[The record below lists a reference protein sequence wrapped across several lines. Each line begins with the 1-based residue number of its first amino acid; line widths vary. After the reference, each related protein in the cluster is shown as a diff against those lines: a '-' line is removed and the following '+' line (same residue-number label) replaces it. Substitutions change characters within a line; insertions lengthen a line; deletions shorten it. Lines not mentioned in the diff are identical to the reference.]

1 MRKLMTL
8 MLGLSLA
15 LGAVS
20 ISFAEDP
27 PKKEKKAKKKG
38 KKEEGRHDRRED
50 HPPPRSNPVLGSA
63 SVFHAALPFAKWPRG
78 VAVFW
83 PSLTPHPHFF

>member
-20 ISFAEDP
+20 ISFAGGDDGTTKNP
-27 PKKEKKAKKKG
+27 PKTKG
-38 KKEEGRHDRRED
+38 KKKKSDAPKSSHRY
-50 HPPPRSNPVLGSA
+50 
-63 SVFHAALPFAKWPRG
+63 
-78 VAVFW
+78 
-83 PSLTPHPHFF
+83 